1 MAVFVIPIGPVSL
14 QGWLSPEPSSER
26 MPALPHEEMGPRS
39 SSPRFRTQT
48 PPPWSGVCGN
58 APPGRASLS
67 LKHLGP
73 GEGPGG
79 PAPAKPP
86 SIPAALIRPH
96 PPGPL

>member
-48 PPPWSGVCGN
+48 PPPGLVCVGMPHLEE
-58 APPGRASLS
+58 PP
-67 LKHLGP
+67 
-73 GEGPGG
+73 
-79 PAPAKPP
+79 
-86 SIPAALIRPH
+86 
-96 PPGPL
+96 